1 MFRQR
6 PALVTAVVALLL
18 ATAAGCGDAGGL
30 RPAGTTPTAVS
41 PARLWPSLR
50 PAASPAWPYDE
61 VQIETVKGI
70 TAPGDDIRAVDP
82 VAVVRAEVAAH
93 PDDYK
98 GAKAPYRDTAAR
110 LADCGAGPGRG
121 GCPVLRPYYRDLTG
135 DGRVD
140 LTLGFRLYPTNQTA
154 VRVYTFEGH
163 RLVQV
168 FANDDA
174 VIGVEL
180 AGRAV
185 IIRSPA
191 GIAGYEYRTTWTWDP
206 DQRAM
211 VFSRDEF
218 LRTGPHKPTRA
229 HTPAATAA
237 PSPVPRPTPTPGLT
251 PPAASSGPDPASGAD
266 PASEDG
272 PWAGSGPEAPS
283 SSAAASASGR

>member
-1 MFRQR
+1 VYRR
-6 PALVTAVVALLL
+6 RPSTAPALVVALVALLL
-18 ATAAGCGDAGGL
+18 ATLAGCGDAGDL
-30 RPAGTTPTAVS
+30 RGAGPTPTAIS
-41 PARLWPSLR
+41 PARLWPSLQ

-61 VQIETVKGI
+61 VQIETVKGV
-70 TAPGDDIRAVDP
+70 TAPGDDIHKVDP

-98 GAKAPYRDTAAR
+98 GAGAPYRETAAR
-110 LADCGAGPGRG
+110 LADCGAGRDRKL
-121 GCPVLRPYYRDLTG
+121 CPVMQPYYRDLTG
-135 DGRVD
+135 DGRD
-140 LTLGFRLYPTNQTA
+140 DMALGFRLYPTNQTA

-191 GIAGYEYRTTWTWDP
+191 GIAGYEYRTTWSWDP
-206 DQRAM
+206 EQRAM

-218 LRTGPHKPTRA
+218 LRTARHRPTHA
-229 HTPAATAA
+229 HTPAATDSPSPIPHLSPTPSPAAAAAA
-237 PSPVPRPTPTPGLT
+237 PSDVPY
-251 PPAASSGPDPASGAD
+251 D
-266 PASEDG
+266 
-272 PWAGSGPEAPS
+272 
-283 SSAAASASGR
+283 SSAAAASVLPTYSVSPR

>member
-1 MFRQR
+1 MSRRR
-6 PALVTAVVALLL
+6 PSTALTTAFAALVLV
-18 ATAAGCGDAGGL
+18 TAAGCGDAGGL
-30 RPAGTTPTAVS
+30 RGAGATPTAIS

-61 VQIETVKGI
+61 VQIETVKGV
-70 TAPGDDIRAVDP
+70 TAPGDDIREVDP
-82 VAVVRAEVAAH
+82 VSVVRAEIAAH
-93 PDDYK
+93 PDDYTA
-98 GAKAPYRDTAAR
+98 AKAPYHETAVR
-110 LADCGAGPGRG
+110 IADCARDASAADRKL
-121 GCPVLRPYYRDLTG
+121 CPVMRPYYRDLTG
-135 DGRVD
+135 DGRED
-140 LTLGFRLYPTNQTA
+140 MTLGFRLYPTNQTA

-191 GIAGYEYRTTWTWDP
+191 GIAGYEYRTTWSWDP

-218 LRTGPHKPTRA
+218 LRTGTRKPTRA
-229 HTPAATAA
+229 HTPAPSASL
-237 PSPVPRPTPTPGLT
+237 SPVPRPSLT
-251 PPAASSGPDPASGAD
+251 PDVPSAGPSGAAAGSSAGTAADSPAASA
-266 PASEDG
+266 
-272 PWAGSGPEAPS
+272 
-283 SSAAASASGR
+283 R

>member
-1 MFRQR
+1 MLRRR
-6 PALVTAVVALLL
+6 PALVTALVALLL
-18 ATAAGCGDAGGL
+18 ATAAACGDAGGL
-30 RPAGTTPTAVS
+30 RGAGATPTAIS

-61 VQIETVKGI
+61 VQIETVKGV
-70 TAPGDDIRAVDP
+70 TAPGDDIRQLDP

-93 PDDYK
+93 PDDYTA
-98 GAKAPYRDTAAR
+98 AKAPYGETAVR
-110 LADCGAGPGRG
+110 LSDCGKG
-121 GCPVLRPYYRDLTG
+121 GKQGARCPVMRPYYRDLTG
-135 DGRVD
+135 DGRD
-140 LTLGFRLYPTNQTA
+140 DMTLGFRLYPTNQTA

-191 GIAGYEYRTTWTWDP
+191 GISGYEYRTTWAWDP
-206 DQRAM
+206 EQRAM

-218 LRTGPHKPTRA
+218 LRTGRHKPTRA
-229 HTPAATAA
+229 HTPAATASR
-237 PSPVPRPTPTPGLT
+237 SPVPRPTPTPGLT
-251 PPAASSGPDPASGAD
+251 ASAASPTPDSATFS
-266 PASEDG
+266 
-272 PWAGSGPEAPS
+272 PS
-283 SSAAASASGR
+283 PSVTPSASGR